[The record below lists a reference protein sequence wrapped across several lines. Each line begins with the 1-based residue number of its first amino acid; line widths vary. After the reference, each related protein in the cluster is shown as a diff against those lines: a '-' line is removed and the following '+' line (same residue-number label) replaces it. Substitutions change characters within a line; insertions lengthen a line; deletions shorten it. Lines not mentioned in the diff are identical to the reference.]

1 MPNPLIQ
8 QVLTLYERFDPA
20 LIAALDQIY
29 HTDIVFEDPVHRV
42 QGLID
47 LRRYFSR
54 LVRGLDECRFEFSD
68 VLDQAGRDG
77 ESNQAVLFWTMYYR
91 HPKLQGGKL
100 LTLAGSSHLK
110 YSERVLYHRDYFD
123 VGAMLYEQ
131 LPLLGRVIHAIK
143 KRLG

>member
-1 MPNPLIQ
+1 MPTPLLQ
-8 QVLTLYERFDPA
+8 QLQTLYERFDPA

-29 HTDIVFEDPVHRV
+29 HTDVVFEDPVHRV
-42 QGLID
+42 QGLIE

-54 LVRGLDECRFEFSD
+54 LVQGLDECRFEFTD
-68 VLDQAGRDG
+68 VLEQPG
-77 ESNQAVLFWTMYYR
+77 SNDEPDQAVLFWYMHYR
-91 HPKLQGGKL
+91 HPKLKGGKL

-131 LPLLGRVIHAIK
+131 LPLLGTLIHSIK

>member
-1 MPNPLIQ
+1 MSDPLMR

-29 HTDIVFEDPVHRV
+29 HTDVVFEDPVHRV
-42 QGLID
+42 QGVIE

-54 LVRGLDECRFEFSD
+54 LVRGLDECRFEFTD
-68 VLDQAGRDG
+68 VLEQSGSDG
-77 ESNQAVLFWTMYYR
+77 EPSQAVLLWIMHYR
-91 HPKLQGGKL
+91 HPKLRGGKL

-110 YSERVLYHRDYFD
+110 YSDRVLYHRDYFD

-131 LPLLGRVIHAIK
+131 LPLLGGIIRAIK
-143 KRLG
+143 RRLG